1 MALQKTVSMYPALG
15 VAGQPVT
22 TEQTVY
28 TPFNYLSDGTAKAGS
43 FAFVSSSSVNT
54 GGVAQSFVGA
64 TGTASTKP
72 LGLVERILD
81 GYINFDEDGSLI
93 YKEGLPV
100 KVAVQG
106 DYVIEASG
114 VASVGASVFV
124 KPTDGTIAFATAEG
138 LVDTGWV
145 VKTAASAKGDLI
157 VISNHSNN

>member
-43 FAFVSSSSVNT
+43 FAFVSSSSVNA
-54 GGVAQSFVGA
+54 GGAAQSFVGA